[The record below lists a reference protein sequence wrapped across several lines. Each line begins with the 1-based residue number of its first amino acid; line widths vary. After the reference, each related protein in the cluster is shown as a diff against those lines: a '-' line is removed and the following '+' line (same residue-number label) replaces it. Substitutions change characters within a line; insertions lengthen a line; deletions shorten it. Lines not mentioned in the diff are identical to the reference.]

1 MMDLGLAR
9 GIHEAVRVGKIGFEM
24 QDGSIRELPFD
35 DLRTLR
41 GSHRRA
47 SCKRASILT
56 TAVTRF
62 ISNRSWM
69 GVST

>member
-35 DLRTLR
+35 DLRTL
-41 GSHRRA
+41 
-47 SCKRASILT
+47 
-56 TAVTRF
+56 
-62 ISNRSWM
+62 
-69 GVST
+69 